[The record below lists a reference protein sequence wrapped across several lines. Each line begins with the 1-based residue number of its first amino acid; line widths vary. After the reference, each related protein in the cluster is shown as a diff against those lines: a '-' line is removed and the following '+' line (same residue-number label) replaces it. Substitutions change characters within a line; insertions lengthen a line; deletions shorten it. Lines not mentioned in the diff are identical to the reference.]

1 MCESFHRTRLGRPAH
16 FVFPRTTGRS
26 TALQCGLDF
35 LTAVVRLIGAWHLRN
50 LAGLHT
56 SGRAKGQMSV
66 GGLRG
71 VFVAAAVAGCCVH
84 GVMVLRGA
92 CAVYANFFG
101 VLA

>member
-1 MCESFHRTRLGRPAH
+1 MSFMGRSFWVGGWGQSLHCTGLGWPAY
-16 FVFPRTTGRS
+16 FVFPRTTGRP

-56 SGRAKGQMSV
+56 SGRAKGRMSV

-71 VFVAAAVAGCCVH
+71 FFFLWSLH
-84 GVMVLRGA
+84 G
-92 CAVYANFFG
+92 
-101 VLA
+101 